1 MGGELGGVLGRQ
13 GGNLFADVRSG
24 AEEHHH
30 AVFFPSAFLHC
41 PPRVYW
47 VLSIHQRMRKAH
59 FGAIDGTA
67 AGGLDDGQQVMI
79 FRVQDDAL
87 GGNLLSRTRSEMAP
101 AWPRGPVASDCRL
114 KSHLQGLECGG
125 HGASA
130 IRGDVGGWRERWD
143 DAAMRQARVGSGRCT
158 ARSGD
163 KTAVS
168 TSSGDGSSIGA
179 RLTARMRRMG

>member
-47 VLSIHQRMRKAH
+47 VLSVHQRMRKAH

-67 AGGLDDGQQVMI
+67 AGGLDDGQPVMI
-79 FRVQDDAL
+79 FRVEDDAL
-87 GGNLLSRTRSEMAP
+87 GGNLLSRTRSEMPP
-101 AWPRGPVASDCRL
+101 AWLEGLLTATVDSNRTFRVSSAADMVPRQFGVMSGDGGKGGTMQRCDRRAS
-114 KSHLQGLECGG
+114 
-125 HGASA
+125 
-130 IRGDVGGWRERWD
+130 V
-143 DAAMRQARVGSGRCT
+143 RVG
-158 ARSGD
+158 ARRARGT
-163 KTAVS
+163 KRRFLPHRGT
-168 TSSGDGSSIGA
+168 GSSIGA